1 MKQNQWF
8 AVRCCCTPQKVFGFI
23 KLPIEKDVRL
33 PDHRTIQDAMG
44 DYHPIKLMPIYV
56 NRHYGVSVNCYDYM
70 NARPPDEVLEHTTP
84 EIAIYSDDR
93 PIEFWRTI
101 PGFVEA
107 TPTED

>member
-8 AVRCCCTPQKVFGFI
+8 AVRCCCTPKKIFGFI
-23 KLPIEKDVRL
+23 KLPAPVHAHL
-33 PDHRTIQDAMG
+33 PEHRTLIDCYGRQ
-44 DYHPIKLMPIYV
+44 HPIKLLSIYD
-56 NRHYGVSVNCYDYM
+56 RTGYCLSDYYR
-70 NARPPDEVLEHTTP
+70 NARPPDAILEHTIP

-107 TPTED
+107 PPEESS